1 MNGNSVKIN
10 MKAIKSEAT
19 EFLNKKGRRIE
30 LILCALV
37 LVFTAVVPIF
47 FYSYIVDFTFM
58 AMNKADLNFNAM
70 MEDIIS
76 VAVRVISCILSLLF
90 VVFVTFP
97 VYSSYFGFS
106 YKLYR
111 NGIAGNGEH
120 FPNGKGYG
128 HALSTGGILYG
139 VLFVSLVPL
148 VLLVDLGNLLFSL
161 VNDEAFAEKILSK
174 IKNEEISEYIGKLL
188 QELSIADFLNAF
200 FFVIIIVGLV
210 LSFLVFLL
218 FKPTFLVG
226 YFIARG
232 EKAGRAIKL
241 SRERMRTAR
250 AKKIYGDYIKSFL
263 PSLLISVVTLLTLF
277 LIDTLPKMTVVY
289 FEIADEIVY
298 GE

>member
-10 MKAIKSEAT
+10 MKAIKNEAT

-37 LVFTAVVPIF
+37 LVFTAIAPIF
-47 FYSYIVDFTFM
+47 FYSYIADLSFM
-58 AMNKADLNFNAM
+58 TIDKANLNFNEMTENVIA
-70 MEDIIS
+70 I
-76 VAVRVISCILSLLF
+76 AVRVVSCILSLLF

-97 VYSSYFGFS
+97 MYSSYFGFS

-111 NGIAGNGEH
+111 NGIAGGGEH
-120 FPNGKGYG
+120 FPKGKGYG

-188 QELSIADFLNAF
+188 QDLSIADFLSAF

-218 FKPTFLVG
+218 FKPLFLVG
-226 YFIARG
+226 YFTARG
-232 EKAGRAIKL
+232 EKASRAIKL

-289 FEIADEIVY
+289 FELADEIVY